1 MRTTGRRRLDMLVLG
16 AGALVGGG
24 IVAVGGAVG
33 DAERVTQMW
42 VGAEL
47 TTEGT
52 TPVLEVIDYDF
63 GLAVD
68 KHGIFR
74 DVPGLSV
81 ESRVRVRSE
90 TAPDAIA
97 DRTPIFTTGSPG
109 SQIKIGDANETV
121 SGRHRYR
128 IDYAL
133 PRSELLPDG
142 DDRVR
147 WDAVGT
153 AWTVPIGR
161 AEIHVVAPWELTAA
175 TCSTG
180 GTGSTGGCT
189 VRMLAQGHMVA
200 EVEDLG
206 EGKGVTVTAGRG
218 AALTAA
224 PSLPAPP
231 TSAPPDPGIGLALP
245 AAAAVAAGLGGALST
260 SKLIRRSGR
269 ERVGTG
275 GVADAAWAG
284 GGGPTGEVRLDER
297 ELQEMATTEFAPP
310 SELTAAQGGLLH
322 DEEVRAEHKVA
333 WLIQSAV
340 DGVIDLVEE
349 DRKTVRILQTDALFG
364 PEHGPLVT
372 AFGGRQEIE
381 LGSYDA
387 KFATGWA
394 QIDNQLDTWAA
405 QSGLWDA
412 NADRAKTKVRL
423 LGLLFMIL
431 GALAAFGGGFA
442 ANRYGKQWIV
452 VVVAASLV
460 AGGGFAALL
469 RGWELRV
476 RTPQGS
482 GLWLRVESFRRFL
495 AGSET
500 FHAEEAAKR
509 GVLREYTAWAVALG
523 EIDRWERA
531 VQGSSIIPADAGLSY
546 VHMAPILVHST
557 SSASTAPSSSGSG
570 GGGGGS
576 VGGGGGGGG
585 GGSW

>member
-1 MRTTGRRRLDMLVLG
+1 MRTTGRRRLDMVLLG
-16 AGALVGGG
+16 AGALAAGG
-24 IVAVGGAVG
+24 IVAIGGVLG

-47 TTEGT
+47 TTEGST
-52 TPVLEVIDYDF
+52 FVLEVIDYDF

-81 ESRVRVRSE
+81 EQPVQVTSDS
-90 TAPDAIA
+90 APDAIA
-97 DRTPIFTTGSPG
+97 GRTSIFTTGSPG
-109 SQIKIGDANETV
+109 SQIKIGDANQTV
-121 SGRHRYR
+121 TGRHRYR
-128 IDYAL
+128 IEYAL
-133 PRSELLPDG
+133 PRSEVLPDG
-142 DDRVR
+142 DDTVR

-153 AWTVPIGR
+153 AWEVPIGR
-161 AEIHVVAPWELTAA
+161 AEVHVVASWEFERA
-175 TCSTG
+175 TCSAG
-180 GTGSTGGCT
+180 GTGSSGGCT
-189 VRMLAQGHMVA
+189 LRQVEPGHLVA

-206 EGKGVTVTAGRG
+206 EGKGITITAQRG
-218 AALTAA
+218 SPLSGPA

-245 AAAAVAAGLGGALST
+245 AAAAIVAGLGGALST
-260 SKLIRRSGR
+260 SKLVRRSGR

-284 GGGPTGEVRLDER
+284 GGGPTSEVRLDES
-297 ELQEMATTEFAPP
+297 ELHEMATTEFAPP
-310 SELTAAQGGLLH
+310 SELTPAQGGLLH
-322 DEEVRAEHKVA
+322 VEQVRPEHKVA
-333 WLIQSAV
+333 WLIQAAV

-349 DRKTVRILQTDALFG
+349 GRKDVKIVKTGTLTGESHA
-364 PEHGPLVT
+364 PLVT

-381 LGSYDA
+381 LGSYDPSFTA
-387 KFATGWA
+387 GWA
-394 QIDNQLDTWAA
+394 LIDRELLTWSAT
-405 QSGLWDA
+405 SGLWDPHG
-412 NADRAKTKVRL
+412 DRHKLRVRL
-423 LGLLFMIL
+423 LGGLLMVI
-431 GALAAFGGGFA
+431 GIIAAFAGGFA
-442 ANRYGKQWIV
+442 ANRYGRQWIV
-452 VVVAASLV
+452 VVVVGSLL

-476 RTPQGS
+476 RTPLGS

-495 AGSET
+495 HESET

-531 VQGSSIIPADAGLSY
+531 VAGSAIIPAAAGLGY
-546 VHMAPILVHST
+546 VYMAPLLMHST
-557 SSASTAPSSSGSG
+557 ASASTAPSSSGG